1 VSTAGELHP
10 TDGIRL
16 LLILDAADGERAVYA
31 ASVYTPDAA
40 FEYRATLATDGSAE
54 LEVTGQAATPEHEKR
69 LRNLATSTAR
79 AAARKIADG
88 LVPWPPRILRWRAD
102 S

>member
-1 VSTAGELHP
+1 MATAGELHP

-16 LLILDAADGERAVYA
+16 LLVLEEAGGDRAVYA

-40 FEYRATLATDGSAE
+40 FDYRATLASDGSAE
-54 LEVTGQAATPEHEKR
+54 LEATGRAATPEHEKR

-79 AAARKIADG
+79 AAARKSADG
-88 LVPWPPRILRWRAD
+88 LEPWPPRILRWRAD
-102 S
+102 P